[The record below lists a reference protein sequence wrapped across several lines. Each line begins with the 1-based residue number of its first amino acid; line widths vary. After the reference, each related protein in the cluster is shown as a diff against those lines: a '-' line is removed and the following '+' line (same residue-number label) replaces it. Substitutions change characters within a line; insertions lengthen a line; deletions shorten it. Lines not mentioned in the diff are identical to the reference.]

1 MNRSW
6 GLKTE
11 VACLELP
18 ATGFLHIHAVLLP
31 PPDRPPAAV
40 NVTPGP
46 QFHPFS
52 LSLLQALEY
61 QLQQGIADTAKVD
74 ACLMPASARHSY
86 GPEAHCAVGVIRML
100 QEL

>member
-1 MNRSW
+1 MSCAR
-6 GLKTE
+6 LD
-11 VACLELP
+11 
-18 ATGFLHIHAVLLP
+18 FAVLAWP
-31 PPDRPPAAV
+31 PRAPSALDCH
-40 NVTPGP
+40 GP
-46 QFHPFS
+46 
-52 LSLLQALEY
+52 QALEY